1 MDTNIIYIIAFLVIL
16 GLIFYFF
23 MLRPQRKKQQEHE
36 RLISQL
42 KQGDTVITAG
52 GIYGRVENVDQD
64 SVILK
69 IESGGTIRVAKSS
82 ISNREQS

>member
-42 KQGDTVITAG
+42 KQGDNVITAG
-52 GIYGRVENVDQD
+52 GIYGRVENVGQD

-82 ISNREQS
+82 ISNKEQS

>member
-82 ISNREQS
+82 ISNREKS

>member
-42 KQGDTVITAG
+42 KQGDNVITAG